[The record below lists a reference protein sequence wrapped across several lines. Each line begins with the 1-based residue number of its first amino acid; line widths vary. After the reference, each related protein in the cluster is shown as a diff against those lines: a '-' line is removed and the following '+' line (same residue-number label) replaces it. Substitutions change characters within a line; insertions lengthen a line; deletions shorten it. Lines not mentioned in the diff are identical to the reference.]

1 MSEMREFYEKRGKA
15 FHTRYYKQL
24 EGAKIVRFYGM
35 TEEDYGDG
43 FPTFEVELDN
53 HQIIKIEI
61 SRDPEGNGGGFIFGL
76 NRPDM
81 SDWDKRQAL
90 LVQLKEE
97 EANA

>member
-1 MSEMREFYEKRGKA
+1 MREFYEKRGKA

-35 TEEDYGDG
+35 SEGE

-53 HQIIKIEI
+53 CQIVKIEV

-76 NRPDM
+76 NHPDM
-81 SDWDKRQAL
+81 SDWDKKGAAL
-90 LVQLKEE
+90 QKIE
-97 EANA
+97 EALNA

>member
-1 MSEMREFYEKRGKA
+1 MTTMNEFYRERGNA

-35 TEEDYGDG
+35 TEDE

-53 HQIIKIEI
+53 CQIVKIEV
-61 SRDPEGNGGGFIFGL
+61 SRDPEGNGGGFLFGL
-76 NRPDM
+76 NHPDM
-81 SDWDKRQAL
+81 SDWDKRQGL
-90 LVQLKEE
+90 LAQLLEE

>member
-1 MSEMREFYEKRGKA
+1 MTTMNEFYRERGNA

-35 TEEDYGDG
+35 TEDE

-53 HQIIKIEI
+53 CQIVKIEV

-76 NRPDM
+76 NHPDM
-81 SDWDKRQAL
+81 SDWDKKGAAL
-90 LVQLKEE
+90 QKIE
-97 EANA
+97 EALNA

>member
-1 MSEMREFYEKRGKA
+1 MSTMREFYEKRGKA

-35 TEEDYGDG
+35 SEGE

-53 HQIIKIEI
+53 CQIVKIEV

-76 NRPDM
+76 NHPNM
-81 SDWDKRQAL
+81 ADWDAKQAK
-90 LVQLKEE
+90 LVKEME
-97 EANA
+97 NA

>member
-1 MSEMREFYEKRGKA
+1 MTTMNEFYEKRGKA

-35 TEEDYGDG
+35 SEGE

-53 HQIIKIEI
+53 CQIVKIEV

-76 NRPDM
+76 NHPDM
-81 SDWDKRQAL
+81 SDWDKKGAAL
-90 LVQLKEE
+90 QKIE
-97 EANA
+97 EALNA

>member
-1 MSEMREFYEKRGKA
+1 VSTMREFYEKRGKA

-35 TEEDYGDG
+35 SEGE

-53 HQIIKIEI
+53 CQIVKIEI

-76 NRPDM
+76 NHPDM
-81 SDWDKRQAL
+81 SDWDKKGAAL
-90 LVQLKEE
+90 QKIE
-97 EANA
+97 EALNA

>member
-1 MSEMREFYEKRGKA
+1 MSTMRDFYEKRGKA

-24 EGAKIVRFYGM
+24 EGAKIVLFYGM
-35 TEEDYGDG
+35 SEGE

-53 HQIIKIEI
+53 CQIVKIEI

-76 NRPDM
+76 NHPDM
-81 SDWDKRQAL
+81 SDWDKRQGL
-90 LVQLKEE
+90 LAQLLEE